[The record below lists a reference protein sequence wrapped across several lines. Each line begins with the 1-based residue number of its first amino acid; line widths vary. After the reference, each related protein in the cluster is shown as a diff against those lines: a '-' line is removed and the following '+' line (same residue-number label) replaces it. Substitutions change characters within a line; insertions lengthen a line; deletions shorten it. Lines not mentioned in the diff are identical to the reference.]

1 MHSVNAA
8 VSDAGT
14 LRSQHASGAPS
25 QGRMSFGYF
34 DWIDHYA
41 RRRGEKIAIED
52 LASERKFTFSELAL
66 RINSLGRL
74 LMDTLCASH
83 GDRVCLLAKSCPEAF
98 ELQFACAKAGT
109 IFVPLNWRLAA
120 RELQYILRD
129 AEPLCLFYEP
139 EFSDVAAALLAGSPI
154 KGVRLGSESSDD
166 YEALIER
173 HPSGVFT
180 RPTIDMEETWSI
192 LYTSGT
198 TGSPK
203 GVMLSYR
210 MVTANAFNFSIP
222 TRIGT
227 DSKFLCAMPTFHT
240 GGLNV
245 YANPVL
251 HSGGTVVI
259 MRDFDPSVALA
270 QMSSADAGITHFFGT
285 PSHYIF
291 MSELPEFD
299 EVAFPTLVNAGMGGA
314 PPSAGLIERWLSKN
328 IPLQP
333 TYGMTEIGPG
343 ILTTELGRVREKIG
357 TAGTPSLHMEFKVAD
372 PATGR
377 ECNAGEVGEIWV
389 RGPGVMSGYWRQPDT
404 TAQSFH
410 DGWFKSGDA
419 AYRDEEG
426 FVFIVDRLKEMFISG
441 GENVYPAEIE
451 KVLSTLPGVSMV
463 AVVGV
468 PDARWG
474 EVGQAFIVLKQ
485 GQALTAQQAAAA
497 CRAALAKYKVPKL
510 FTFVESLPQ
519 TSSGKVQRSALKQRA
534 AAAIQ

>member
-1 MHSVNAA
+1 MHSVSPVAPDDLTSCA
-8 VSDAGT
+8 QRESGVSA
-14 LRSQHASGAPS
+14 QA
-25 QGRMSFGYF
+25 RMSFGYF
-34 DWIDHYA
+34 DWIEHYG
-41 RRRGEKIAIED
+41 RRCGQKIAIED
-52 LASERKFTFSELAL
+52 LASKRELSFAELA
-66 RINSLGRL
+66 RRTNSLGRFL
-74 LMDTLCASH
+74 IEEIRAAH

-109 IFVPLNWRLAA
+109 IFVPLNWRLALQ
-120 RELQYILRD
+120 ELQYIVSD

-139 EFSDVAAALLAGSPI
+139 EFSDVATALLAGGSI
-154 KGVRLGSESSDD
+154 RGIRLGSESSDD
-166 YEALIER
+166 YEAKIVR
-173 HPSGVFT
+173 HKGGVLT
-180 RPTIDMEETWSI
+180 RPTMDMEETWSI

-198 TGSPK
+198 TGNPK

-210 MVTANAFNFSIP
+210 MVTANTFNFSIP
-222 TRIGT
+222 TRIST

-259 MRDFDPSVALA
+259 MRDFDPALALA
-270 QMSSADAGITHFFGT
+270 QMSSTDVGITHFFGT

-299 EVAFPTLVNAGMGGA
+299 EATFPTLVNAGMGGA
-314 PPSAGLIERWLSKN
+314 PPSASLIERWLSKK

-343 ILTTELGRVREKIG
+343 ILTTELERVSEKIG

-377 ECNAGEVGEIWV
+377 ECDPREVGEIWV
-389 RGPGVMSGYWRQPDT
+389 RGPAVMSGYWRQADT
-404 TAQSFH
+404 TAKSFH

-451 KVLSTLPGVSMV
+451 KVLSTLPEVSMV

-474 EVGQAFIVLKQ
+474 EVGRAFIVLKQ
-485 GQALTAQQAAAA
+485 GRALTAQQAEAT
-497 CRAALAKYKVPKL
+497 CRASLAKYKVPKL

-534 AAAIQ
+534 AVPD